1 MDHGTSLL
9 KGATKL
15 IYRKFDLEEKQFKT
29 CTCPTIWCKNWNIVR
44 HPSKGQ
50 KARLLYTVQFQSSK
64 TLWFLS
70 HSSST
75 PMGVHFRLSTCQ
87 PTPSNNARWCLPV
100 VIAEIIPR
108 HLPIGVSI
116 FSNMKGVDGETQ
128 DFALELY
135 KHSCSNIISSQ
146 IVSFI

>member
-50 KARLLYTVQFQSSK
+50 KARLLYTAQFQSSK

-75 PMGVHFRLSTCQ
+75 PIGVHFRLSTCQ
-87 PTPSNNARWCLPV
+87 PTPSTMHADVCLGLLQK
-100 VIAEIIPR
+100 IIPR
-108 HLPIGVSI
+108 LLPIGVSI